1 MSSAGCDCMAEF
13 RMSGDLAELDRF
25 CKRPKS
31 HTVASPHPASYSEF
45 QATTL
50 DQLCQMPPSP
60 KCFTVWG
67 IRIRTKAKTATF
79 PDYVVPGCV
88 RPFSPTNND
97 TGLRA
102 AFWPEIARDR
112 ALKLSVSLICL
123 HPRLRVKPYKRAWVS
138 REPLAW
144 IFRLR
149 WRGNLTRNGLASI

>member
-1 MSSAGCDCMAEF
+1 MSSAGCDCMAEL
-13 RMSGDLAELDRF
+13 RMWGDLAELDRF

-45 QATTL
+45 QATNSGSA
-50 DQLCQMPPSP
+50 MPDARSP

-67 IRIRTKAKTATF
+67 IRIRTKTKTATF

-102 AFWPEIARDR
+102 AFCPEIARDR
-112 ALKLSVSLICL
+112 ALKLFVSLICL
-123 HPRLRVKPYKRAWVS
+123 QPRLRVKHYKRAWVS

-149 WRGNLTRNGLASI
+149 WRGKVTRNGLASI